1 MGTVVIFDQDQM
13 TVLEDISKTAYLQM
27 KKEAKERPDK
37 PAPYILWR
45 EDVISLE
52 LFSTESTD
60 QKLSS
65 ADKKRSEKKQ
75 KQHKQKQEQTKQK
88 EK

>member
-1 MGTVVIFDQDQM
+1 MYGAGLSGRSFASL

-45 EDVISLE
+45 EDVSFE
-52 LFSTESTD
+52 YGY
-60 QKLSS
+60 
-65 ADKKRSEKKQ
+65 
-75 KQHKQKQEQTKQK
+75 
-88 EK
+88 

>member
-37 PAPYILWR
+37 PTPYIVWR
-45 EDVISLE
+45 EDISFE
-52 LFSTESTD
+52 YGY
-60 QKLSS
+60 
-65 ADKKRSEKKQ
+65 
-75 KQHKQKQEQTKQK
+75 
-88 EK
+88 

>member
-27 KKEAKERPDK
+27 KKEAKKRPDK

-45 EDVISLE
+45 EDVSFE
-52 LFSTESTD
+52 YGY
-60 QKLSS
+60 
-65 ADKKRSEKKQ
+65 
-75 KQHKQKQEQTKQK
+75 
-88 EK
+88 